1 MCRLEISNDEALKVI
16 KWAEN
21 VAKENDVNVL
31 SVIRHFC
38 WNYEQC
44 KDIDK
49 SKNDVEEQMRR
60 IFYEKVYKKS

>member
-1 MCRLEISNDEALKVI
+1 MYRLEISNSEAFKVI

-49 SKNDVEEQMRR
+49 AKNNVEEQMRR
-60 IFYEKVYKKS
+60 IFYEKVCEES